1 MSDLDVYKFLS
12 ELQHQRKRSFIG
24 FSFGALANLY
34 SFIPRFEY
42 KGIVISEARWFINSN
57 EIHNIKKYR
66 ITKVIY

>member
-42 KGIVISEARWFINSN
+42 KGIVISDQMV
-57 EIHNIKKYR
+57 YQQ
-66 ITKVIY
+66 